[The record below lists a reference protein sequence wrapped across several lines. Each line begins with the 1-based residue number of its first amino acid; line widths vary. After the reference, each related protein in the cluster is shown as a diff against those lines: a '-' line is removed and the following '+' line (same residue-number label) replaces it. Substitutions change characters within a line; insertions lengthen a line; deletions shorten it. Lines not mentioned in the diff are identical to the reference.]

1 MLENLSGYQKVEM
14 VLLFAIAGMCT
25 YLVLQ
30 KRNEGYIYRGT
41 PSSMGGH
48 TQNEGAN
55 W

>member
-1 MLENLSGYQKVEM
+1 MELSNYQKIEM
-14 VLLFAIAGMCT
+14 TLLLAILGLCLYST
-25 YLVLQ
+25 F
-30 KRNEGYIYRGT
+30 KKHNEGYIYRGT